1 MSSAFPLPLKVD
13 NQIIWQ
19 KCSLKFYT
27 IYPRFVAI
35 YYRFISNRY
44 TNTSNCSTNKV
55 KAIIYIK
62 VPFFQL
68 LHLQISVNIAV
79 VQNQSSIT
87 LVCDGDVDK

>member
-13 NQIIWQ
+13 NQTIWQ
-19 KCSLKFYT
+19 KYSLKFYT
-27 IYPRFVAI
+27 THPRVVTM

-44 TNTSNCSTNKV
+44 RNTSNCSTNKV
-55 KAIIYIK
+55 KAITYIK

>member
-13 NQIIWQ
+13 NQTIWQ
-19 KCSLKFYT
+19 KYSLKFYT
-27 IYPRFVAI
+27 IYPRVVAI

-68 LHLQISVNIAV
+68 LHLQIFVNIAV